1 MTTPA
6 PDASKAEWRAW
17 ARGLAPVP
25 DDVAMLVAGHVAG
38 AVQSVGGLVLGYH
51 PLPDEV
57 PLDLTPDAVAVLDAD
72 GALLLDGPYGPVDA
86 SDVDIVLVPAR
97 AFDRHGYRLGRG
109 GGHYDRLLPTLRPG
123 VPVVGVTCTA
133 RIVDRLPR
141 EPHDVPMTHLA
152 TETGVVPADSRS

>member
-1 MTTPA
+1 MTAPS

-17 ARGLAPVP
+17 ARKQAPVP
-25 DDVAMLVAGHVAG
+25 ADVASAVSGHVADFVRS
-38 AVQSVGGLVLGYH
+38 AGGFVLGYH

-57 PLDLTPDAVAVLDAD
+57 ALDLTPDAVAVLDAD
-72 GALLLDGPYGPVDA
+72 GALLLDGPEGPVVA

-97 AFDRHGYRLGRG
+97 AFDRDGYRLGRG

-123 VPVVGVTCTA
+123 VPVVGVACAA

-141 EPHDVPMTHLA
+141 ESHDVPMTHLA
-152 TETGVVPADSRS
+152 TEEGVAELDS